1 MEAATHEAAIRQRAY
16 AIWEEEGRPHGR
28 EWDHWA
34 RASQEILSRAPV
46 AAEVR
51 SGAEAAQDRQGPH
64 PRRAEIGDVG
74 LNSVLRSV

>member
-34 RASQEILSRAPV
+34 KASQEISSLAPIAGETPLPAKPKRTAKGRIRA
-46 AAEVR
+46 ALKSA
-51 SGAEAAQDRQGPH
+51 
-64 PRRAEIGDVG
+64 I
-74 LNSVLRSV
+74 SV